1 MIEVKSS
8 SVEESMGIFRILRDV
23 IRKYGWASV
32 GDLYDIVGSTGSYY
46 TDYDYG
52 WTTLNKC
59 NLIPTKDG
67 FILELPEPVD
77 LFMRIAPNQFR
88 KKECL
93 PEIND
98 GNKKV
103 MTTREAILNKAKG
116 CVCGQRADDY
126 GTPEDNFTIIADLW
140 STYTGHKLTAV
151 DVSMMMSMLKI
162 ARIKTGTATEDS
174 FVDLAGYAACGGEI
188 SANKKEINNNEKI
201 RF

>member
-1 MIEVKSS
+1 MIEVKGG
-8 SVEESMGIFRILRDV
+8 SVEEVMHIFGMLRKVIQEYGYASVRDLHDV
-23 IRKYGWASV
+23 IGV
-32 GDLYDIVGSTGSYY
+32 TGSSD
-46 TDYDYG
+46 DYDFG
-52 WTTLNKC
+52 WITLNKC

-67 FILELPEPVD
+67 FILELPKPINLLTRVT
-77 LFMRIAPNQFR
+77 PNQFR
-88 KKECL
+88 KKEGL
-93 PEIND
+93 PEINNGD
-98 GNKKV
+98 KV
-103 MTTREAILNKAKG
+103 TRETILDKAKT

-151 DVSMMMSMLKI
+151 DVSMMMSILKI

>member
-1 MIEVKSS
+1 MIEVKGG
-8 SVEESMGIFRILRDV
+8 SVEEVMHIFGMLRKV
-23 IRKYGWASV
+23 IQEYGYASV
-32 GDLYDIVGSTGSYY
+32 RDLYDVIGVTGSSD
-46 TDYDYG
+46 DYDLG
-52 WTTLNKC
+52 WITLNKC

-67 FILELPEPVD
+67 FILELPKPIN
-77 LFMRIAPNQFR
+77 LLTR
-88 KKECL
+88 KEGS

-98 GNKKV
+98 GNKKAR
-103 MTTREAILNKAKG
+103 TSRETILDKAKT

-140 STYTGHKLTAV
+140 SIYTGHELTAV

-188 SANKKEINNNEKI
+188 SANKKGDK
-201 RF
+201 